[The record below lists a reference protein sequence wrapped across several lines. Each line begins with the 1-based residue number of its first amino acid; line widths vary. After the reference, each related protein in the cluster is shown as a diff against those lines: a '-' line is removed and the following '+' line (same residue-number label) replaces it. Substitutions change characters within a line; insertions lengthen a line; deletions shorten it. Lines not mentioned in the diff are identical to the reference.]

1 MIGFYEQYKQDAD
14 QEVGIG
20 TLISL
25 QLPFSILYLILFTA
39 LLVSGSPWMA
49 SRSRGR
55 PSYPHAVISPVV
67 RKQREGQPSLCFFG
81 APGMVV
87 VFGEN
92 VLSGEG
98 KKRKQDRT
106 ARFFP
111 SRMKNSFLKDS
122 GPEKKLGVHFSP
134 CFSLCF
140 FPYKTGRTW
149 GRKKRYCGEQ
159 SFSRSGVKQK

>member
-1 MIGFYEQYKQDAD
+1 
-14 QEVGIG
+14 
-20 TLISL
+20 
-25 QLPFSILYLILFTA
+25 
-39 LLVSGSPWMA
+39 
-49 SRSRGR
+49 
-55 PSYPHAVISPVV
+55 
-67 RKQREGQPSLCFFG
+67 
-81 APGMVV
+81 MVV

-106 ARFFP
+106 ARFFS

-140 FPYKTGRTW
+140 FPPKPAGHEEGKNGTVESNLFRGL
-149 GRKKRYCGEQ
+149 G
-159 SFSRSGVKQK
+159 